1 MLESFVLY
9 IVLPVFLTWVLVNL
23 HVMRKQ
29 NSYLV
34 SLATR
39 DELTGLRNKRGGNEL
54 LKHHHSVLERNP
66 CVANSFSVLYIDIDR
81 FKEIND
87 TYGHHMGDMAIKFIG
102 ELLTKTVRGDGH
114 DIVIRWSG
122 DEFGVILPHCD
133 FQKAEIIRQKIKDAL
148 LVSPFE
154 AEGMQLILSVSVGI
168 ATAFQKDQPIRS
180 LSHIVRVADESMY
193 QEKPKKR
200 RKHAKKET
208 KTS

>member
-1 MLESFVLY
+1 
-9 IVLPVFLTWVLVNL
+9 
-23 HVMRKQ
+23 
-29 NSYLV
+29 
-34 SLATR
+34 
-39 DELTGLRNKRGGNEL
+39 
-54 LKHHHSVLERNP
+54 
-66 CVANSFSVLYIDIDR
+66 
-81 FKEIND
+81 
-87 TYGHHMGDMAIKFIG
+87 
-102 ELLTKTVRGDGH
+102 
-114 DIVIRWSG
+114 
-122 DEFGVILPHCD
+122 LPHCD